1 MKFIFEKET
10 YDIIGAAMEV
20 HKHLSSGFT
29 EPLYQEAFAYELE
42 LRNIPFSREKELKV
56 KYKEKILE
64 HFFRAV
70 FICYDQII
78 VELKAVSNLND
89 AHKVQLLGYLKATGH
104 QLGLLLNFGSPSL
117 EYTRV
122 IC

>member
-1 MKFIFEKET
+1 MSFIFEKET

-29 EPLYQEAFAYELE
+29 EPLYQDAFAYELE

-56 KYKEKILE
+56 KYKEKILD
-64 HFFRAV
+64 HFFRAD
-70 FICYDQII
+70 FICYDKII
-78 VELKAVSNLND
+78 VELKAVSTLND